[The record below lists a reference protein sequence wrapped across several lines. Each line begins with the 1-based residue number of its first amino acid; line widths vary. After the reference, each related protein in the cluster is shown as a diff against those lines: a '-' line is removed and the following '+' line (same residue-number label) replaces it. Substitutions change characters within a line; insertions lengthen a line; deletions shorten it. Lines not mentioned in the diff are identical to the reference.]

1 VFTYSFVRVYSD
13 SPLLKPRLNI
23 NMPELLKNLYNRD
36 FYLLLS
42 KHLDSCLAKFDV
54 QGFNEQAFM
63 VLMLSDNF
71 EALELKERMSHT
83 NAVMHQFMPTDFSQ
97 AADVLVKLIASLTK
111 AGITEGS
118 VEYMFLPEY
127 LETYGINHYQK
138 SIEVMEE
145 ITKFTSAEFAVRPF
159 LIKYPE
165 KMLKQMTL
173 WSQHEHHMVRRLA
186 SEGSRPRLPWAI
198 ALQDYK
204 KNPVDILP
212 ILHQL
217 IDDPTEIVRRSVA
230 NNLNDIA
237 KDNPQV
243 VIDFVKQYLGKS
255 EQFDKTLKHACRT
268 LLKQACPD
276 TLVLFGYDSTEIELT
291 EFTIVTEEVNF
302 GESAQFNFTL
312 KNTSNLSKKIR
323 LEYGVYFLK
332 KNGQLSKKVF
342 KISERILAANEVHQV
357 IRKQS
362 FKAISTRVYYPGGHQ
377 VSIILNGKE
386 FAPKNFELLAT
397 KVS

>member
-1 VFTYSFVRVYSD
+1 
-13 SPLLKPRLNI
+13 
-23 NMPELLKNLYNRD
+23 MAELFKNLYNQD
-36 FYLLLS
+36 FYLTLS
-42 KHLDSCLAKFDV
+42 QHLKGCLANYDV
-54 QGFNEQAFM
+54 DAFNEQEFM
-63 VLMLSDNF
+63 TLMLHDNF
-71 EALELKERMSHT
+71 DALELKERMSHT

-97 AADVLVKLIASLTK
+97 AADVLVALIASLTK

-145 ITKFTSAEFAVRPF
+145 ITKFTSGEFAVRPF
-159 LIKYPE
+159 LIKYSNQ
-165 KMLKQMTL
+165 MLEQMIA
-173 WSQHEHHMVRRLA
+173 WSKHEHHMVRRLA

-198 ALQDYK
+198 ALPEYK
-204 KNPVDILP
+204 KDPTDILP

-276 TLVLFGYDSTEIELT
+276 TLTLFGYDSTGIELT
-291 EFTIVTEEVNF
+291 EFDVITEEVNF
-302 GESAQFNFTL
+302 GDYAQFSFAL
-312 KNTSNLSKKIR
+312 KNTSTQNKKIR

-342 KISERILAANEVHQV
+342 KISERILTANEVHQV
-357 IRKQS
+357 VRKQS
-362 FKAISTRVYYPGGHQ
+362 FKAISTRVYYPGNHQ

-386 FAPKNFELLAT
+386 FPAKDFVLIQ
-397 KVS
+397 KH

>member
-1 VFTYSFVRVYSD
+1 
-13 SPLLKPRLNI
+13 
-23 NMPELLKNLYNRD
+23 MAELLKNLYNQD
-36 FYLLLS
+36 FYLILS
-42 KHLDSCLAKFDV
+42 QHLEGCLANYDV

-63 VLMLSDNF
+63 ALMLSDNF
-71 EALELKERMSHT
+71 DALELKERMSHT
-83 NAVMHQFMPTDFSQ
+83 NTVMHQFMPTDYLQ
-97 AADVLVKLIASLTK
+97 AADVLVALIASLTK

-127 LETYGINHYQK
+127 LETYGISHYQK

-145 ITKFTSAEFAVRPF
+145 VTKFTSGEFAVRPF
-159 LIKYPE
+159 LIKYPK
-165 KMLKQMTL
+165 KMLSQMIL

-198 ALQDYK
+198 ALPEYK
-204 KNPVDILP
+204 KDPTNILP

-243 VIDFVKQYLGKS
+243 VINFVKQYLGKS
-255 EQFDKTLKHACRT
+255 EQFDRTLKHACRT
-268 LLKQACPD
+268 LLKQACPE
-276 TLVLFGYDSTEIELT
+276 TLALFGYDSTGIELT
-291 EFTIVTEEVNF
+291 EFDVITEEVNF
-302 GESAQFNFTL
+302 GDFAQFTFTL
-312 KNTSNLSKKIR
+312 KNTSTRVKKIR
-323 LEYGVYFLK
+323 LEYAMYFLK

-342 KISERILAANEVHQV
+342 KISERLLSANELHQV
-357 IRKQS
+357 HRKQS
-362 FKAISTRVYYPGGHQ
+362 FKAISTRVYYPGTHQ

-386 FAPKNFELLAT
+386 FPAKNFALNQQH
-397 KVS
+397 